1 MQFGSDTTLRLLIVD
16 DSVEAAEAIISGL
29 RNGGIAVRPS
39 RPDSEDD
46 LSEMLA
52 TQPPDLVIAA
62 RDARSVPLERVM
74 ALVDGS
80 GKDLPV
86 LMLVDAIDD
95 DRARRLH
102 AGLAARLSGYLVP
115 KMVREIAG
123 GSGKVPL

>member
-39 RPDSEDD
+39 RPDGEDD
-46 LSEMLA
+46 LSEMLS

-95 DRARRLH
+95 QRL
-102 AGLAARLSGYLVP
+102 
-115 KMVREIAG
+115 
-123 GSGKVPL
+123 